1 MRYLYIQIDVAR
13 SIARGEWISH
23 LEPLMTDLVLIEL
36 SDRSLCIVSGCHVDE
51 AIAKGVARL
60 AVPDDT
66 RFVHAADSWEEI
78 EELLVGEALN
88 RCC

>member
-1 MRYLYIQIDVAR
+1 
-13 SIARGEWISH
+13 
-23 LEPLMTDLVLIEL
+23 MTDLVLIEL

-66 RFVHAADSWEEI
+66 RFVHAADS
-78 EELLVGEALN
+78 
-88 RCC
+88 